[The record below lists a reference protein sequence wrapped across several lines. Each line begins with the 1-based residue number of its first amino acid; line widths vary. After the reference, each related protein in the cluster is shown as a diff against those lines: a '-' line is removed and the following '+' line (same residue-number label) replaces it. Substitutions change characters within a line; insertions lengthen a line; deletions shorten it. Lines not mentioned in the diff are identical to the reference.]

1 MRDSYGQAQLYTM
14 DVDGNGQ
21 RRLTDR
27 DGYEMSPAFSPDGV
41 HLAFAADRD
50 SRGLDIVLVDL
61 NKPSD
66 EKRLVSRHHHDTLPS
81 LSSDG
86 RRMAFIATSDGNPEI
101 YLMNADG
108 TGLFRVT
115 HTKEEETAPQLSS
128 DGTHI
133 IFSSNRA
140 GRFAIYQ
147 IDAR

>member
-1 MRDSYGQAQLYTM
+1 VA
-14 DVDGNGQ
+14 
-21 RRLTDR
+21 
-27 DGYEMSPAFSPDGV
+27 
-41 HLAFAADRD
+41 
-50 SRGLDIVLVDL
+50 
-61 NKPSD
+61 
-66 EKRLVSRHHHDTLPS
+66 RHHHDTLPS

-128 DGTHI
+128 DATHI